1 MNKLYNFQN
10 WISESKDINFSLWLS
25 GLTKKDPSLFDIV
38 DEYIGDK
45 DPTIDLENLLDTLDP
60 GQKKELRSRVE
71 AKISSDS
78 QKAVTTSI
86 QSIDPPRQKTL
97 FKLLIKTLSFLDDV
111 VVEKVPKGDWL
122 IYFTTKKIWREKL
135 ANLSTRITSI
145 NGYIEKIPGD
155 QKWVKAFWGVKNDG
169 LFCYGF
175 YTKEEFYPIQEVKF
189 NSNFCR
195 YISGLGS
202 RLLWEIKRD
211 FMEVT
216 PDKLSLLMK
225 IKSSVDGFDF
235 PSSDKFSLYAKH
247 LLHFG
252 WYGLGIWD
260 GQKIDPSSFAK
271 IKEEIK
277 ERLKSYRWSDK
288 IKISLV
294 ANEFWIHLYIQI
306 KQ

>member
-60 GQKKELRSRVE
+60 GQKRELRSRVE

-78 QKAVTTSI
+78 QKTVTTTI
-86 QSIDPPRQKTL
+86 QSIDRPRQKTL
-97 FKLLIKTLSFLDDV
+97 FKLFIKTLSFFDDV
-111 VVEKVPKGDWL
+111 VVEKVPREDWL

-135 ANLSTRITSI
+135 VNLSTRITSI
-145 NGYIEKIPGD
+145 NGYIEKISGD

-175 YTKEEFYPIQEVKF
+175 YTKEKFYPIQEVKF
-189 NSNFCR
+189 SSNFCR

-225 IKSSVDGFDF
+225 VKSSVDGFDF
-235 PSSDKFSLYAKH
+235 PSSDKFSLYEKH

-252 WYGLGIWD
+252 WYGLGVWN
-260 GQKIDPSSFAK
+260 GPQIDPSSFGK

-277 ERLKSYRWSDK
+277 QRLKSYRWSHK
-288 IKISLV
+288 IKIYLV